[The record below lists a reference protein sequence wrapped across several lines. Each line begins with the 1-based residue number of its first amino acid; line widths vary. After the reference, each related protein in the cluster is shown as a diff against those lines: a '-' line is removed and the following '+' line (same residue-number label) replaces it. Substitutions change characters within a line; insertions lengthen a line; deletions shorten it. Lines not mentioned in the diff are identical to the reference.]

1 LIKLKKYFIIK
12 VMTNNFDDDYIAEL
26 IEYNLKFNIP
36 ARETIE
42 NLIKEE
48 IKVSNIII
56 EEYILPITNSD

>member
-1 LIKLKKYFIIK
+1 
-12 VMTNNFDDDYIAEL
+12 MTNNFDDDYIAEL